1 MSEPTPG
8 VKAPSQSDP
17 PPAARGAA
25 AARRLIN
32 HAKAAQP
39 TAAGDYYRGFLAGID
54 EAAKQIIEAI
64 GPQGE

>member
-8 VKAPSQSDP
+8 VKPSAPSDP

-25 AARRLIN
+25 AARRLITQ
-32 HAKAAQP
+32 AKAMKL
-39 TAAGDYYRGFLAGID
+39 AAVGDYYRGFLAGVD
-54 EAAKQIIEAI
+54 EAAAQILEAI